1 MVKSRK
7 KHLTTLI
14 INQEQI
20 CLPQKLFQS
29 GVNFEIYLSLK
40 WFLPVPV
47 MKTPFTCHGALYKR
61 RAKNAVPPAGG
72 RVSLQPY

>member
-1 MVKSRK
+1 MVKSRIN
-7 KHLTTLI
+7 HLATLI

-20 CLPQKLFQS
+20 CLLQKLFQS

-47 MKTPFTCHGALYKR
+47 
-61 RAKNAVPPAGG
+61 GG
-72 RVSLQPY
+72 

>member
-1 MVKSRK
+1 MVKSRIN
-7 KHLTTLI
+7 HLATLI

-20 CLPQKLFQS
+20 CLLQKLFQS

-47 MKTPFTCHGALYKR
+47 GGYKVSCQDKTFLRLSPGSNNEVYLSR
-61 RAKNAVPPAGG
+61 
-72 RVSLQPY
+72 SIL